1 MSNYNQFTGIK
12 GNKYD
17 LSGEYGIGYTSN
29 TNEPFYFDKEDYDKI
44 CKWTWLAR
52 HDNREGR
59 KENLYYIEAHYR
71 ERKNGKKINKRIHL
85 HHLVLDIDDKT
96 LSKPVLV
103 DHKDRVPYNCQKENL
118 QLATLR
124 TNNINKPKQ
133 KSNTSGFIGV
143 EWKEQEKSWISR
155 INITKHNR
163 KTVYYGDNKD
173 DAIVARLVAEY
184 KYYGQDAPQRHLFEE
199 YGITDEFVE
208 QYPERIY
215 CYRNNTSG
223 ITGVSQTLDKKWH
236 ACINKNKKRITLYTG
251 DNKEEAI
258 RKRLQAEIEFLPKHL
273 WQKHLFKQ
281 YGVEYNE

>member
-1 MSNYNQFTGIK
+1 M
-12 GNKYD
+12 
-17 LSGEYGIGYTSN
+17 
-29 TNEPFYFDKEDYDKI
+29 
-44 CKWTWLAR
+44 AR
-52 HDNREGR
+52 HDSRRGR
-59 KENLYYIEAHYR
+59 KESLYYIEARYIKR
-71 ERKNGKKINKRIHL
+71 ENGKKTSKRIHL
-85 HHLVLDIDDKT
+85 HHLVLNIDDKT
-96 LSKPVLV
+96 LPKPILV

-143 EWKEQEKSWISR
+143 EWSKWEESWISR
-155 INITKHNR
+155 INIAKNNR
-163 KTVYYGDNKD
+163 KTVYYGDNKY
-173 DAIVARLVAEY
+173 DAIIARLVAEY

-215 CYRNNTSG
+215 SYRNNTSG
-223 ITGVSQTLDKKWH
+223 VTGVSQISDKKWQ
-236 ACINKNKKRITLYTG
+236 AYIGRNKKRITLYTG
-251 DNKEEAI
+251 DSKEEAV